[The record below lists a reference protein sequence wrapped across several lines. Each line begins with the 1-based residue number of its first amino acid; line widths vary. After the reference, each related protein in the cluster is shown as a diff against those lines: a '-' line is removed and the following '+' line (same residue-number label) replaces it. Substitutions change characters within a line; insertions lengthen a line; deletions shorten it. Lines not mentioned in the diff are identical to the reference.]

1 MGVQWLI
8 SLLMLDWGFHLYSV
22 SKGDE
27 EWYGT
32 TLSLESEW
40 INYTSLKSNLLERRE
55 VSGLYNFVK
64 RWAEGDFTDVE
75 ISFMEF
81 ELVLKY
87 EPEYKEI
94 MMAVEID
101 SYDKGKT
108 GQYYSFPIEKEDVSR
123 LYNYLEEAVPNRLK
137 REWK

>member
-8 SLLMLDWGFHLYSV
+8 SLLMLDWSFHLYSV

-87 EPEYKEI
+87 EPAL
-94 MMAVEID
+94 M
-101 SYDKGKT
+101 
-108 GQYYSFPIEKEDVSR
+108 SR
-123 LYNYLEEAVPNRLK
+123 LWTVFFGTARCHYPEKFSKPGFQPKMA
-137 REWK
+137 

>member
-1 MGVQWLI
+1 MAYKFVDAGLEF
-8 SLLMLDWGFHLYSV
+8 LLALKI
-22 SKGDE
+22 KGDE
-27 EWYGT
+27 EWYGA

-64 RWAEGDFTDVE
+64 RWAGGDFTNAE

-87 EPEYKEI
+87 EPEHKEI
-94 MMAVEID
+94 MMSVEID
-101 SYDKGKT
+101 SYDEGKT

-123 LYNYLEEAVPNRLK
+123 LYNYLEEVVPNRLK

>member
-1 MGVQWLI
+1 MAYTFVDAGLEFSLTI
-8 SLLMLDWGFHLYSV
+8 SAE
-22 SKGDE
+22 GDE
-27 EWYGT
+27 EWYGA
-32 TLSLESEW
+32 TLALASDW
-40 INYTSLKSNLLERRE
+40 INYTSLRSNLLERRE

-64 RWAEGDFTDVE
+64 RWAEGDFTATE

-87 EPEYKEI
+87 EPKYHEI
-94 MMAVEID
+94 MIAVEID
-101 SYDKGKT
+101 SYDEGKT